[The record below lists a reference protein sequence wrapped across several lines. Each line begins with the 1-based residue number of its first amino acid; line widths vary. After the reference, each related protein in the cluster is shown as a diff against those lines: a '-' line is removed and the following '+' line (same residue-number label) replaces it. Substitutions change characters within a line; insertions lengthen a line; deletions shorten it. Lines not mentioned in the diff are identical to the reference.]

1 VRIQGRR
8 LKETALIS
16 ETSSGLRL
24 SLEKLRAM
32 KYFVLPRREDFGE
45 ERNGRKR
52 GSLGGG
58 FVWVAWRKEGFFFP
72 LLFFLEGIQL
82 GFRFLLI

>member
-1 VRIQGRR
+1 MRIQWRR
-8 LKETALIS
+8 LKETALRS

-58 FVWVAWRKEGFFFP
+58 FVWVAWRKEGFFF
-72 LLFFLEGIQL
+72 LFSSFLGEFNW
-82 GFRFLLI
+82 GFVFF